1 MMTKPKIIIFIN
13 SLSSGGAERVVSHL
27 LWNLK
32 DDFEIHLAVYCK
44 IIDFEIPSEVKI
56 FDLKQSITANDF
68 IVFLKIPLLAH
79 KIHRYCKKNNIHTS
93 VAFLNR
99 PCYINAVM
107 RYLFGFKGRIV
118 MCQRTHQTSLLS
130 IKSQLY
136 RAISKTLVR
145 FAYKRADLVLANSYV
160 MKADLVDNFKI
171 TTPIRVIHNPINLGH
186 IKKMSDMPVLFS
198 FSKDIFYFVSVGG
211 FRKEKNIALMIEA
224 FFRLRHLPVQ
234 LLLIGAGTQE
244 LYLKE
249 KTSALNL
256 DAKIT
261 FIGFDSNPYK
271 YVKKCDCF
279 VLSSFVEGFPNV
291 LLEALA
297 LEKPVISTDCK
308 SGPREILAPGTDI
321 HYETTTNIEIAE
333 YGVLTPPN
341 DVVMLAAAMIKMY
354 EDKAL
359 REQYISRGLNKA
371 REFDVE
377 EIKQFFHVAFS
388 H

>member
-1 MMTKPKIIIFIN
+1 M
-13 SLSSGGAERVVSHL
+13 VSHL

-32 DDFEIHLAVYCK
+32 DEFEIHLAVYSK

-79 KIHRYCKKNNIHTS
+79 RIHRYCKKNNIHTS

-107 RYLFGFKGRIV
+107 RYLFGFKGRII

-130 IKSQLY
+130 FKSQLY
-136 RAISKTLVR
+136 RSISKTLVR
-145 FAYKRADLVLANSYV
+145 FSYKRADLVLANSYV
-160 MKADLVDNFKI
+160 MKADLVEKFKI
-171 TTPIRVIHNPINLGH
+171 TTPIRVIHNPINLRH
-186 IKKMSDMPVLFS
+186 IKKMSKMPVS
-198 FSKDIFYFVSVGG
+198 FPFRKDIFYFVSVGG

-234 LLLIGAGTQE
+234 LLLVGAGTQE
-244 LYLKE
+244 QYLKE
-249 KTSALNL
+249 KTAALNL
-256 DAKIT
+256 NSKIA

-271 YVKKCDCF
+271 YVKNCDCF

-308 SGPREILAPGTDI
+308 SGPREILAPATDI
-321 HYETTTNIEIAE
+321 HFETVSNIEIAE
-333 YGVLTPPN
+333 YGILTPAN
-341 DVVMLAAAMIKMY
+341 DVVMLANAMIKMY

-359 REQYISRGLNKA
+359 RDQYASRGLTKA

-377 EIKQFFHVAFS
+377 EIKHFFHVAFS